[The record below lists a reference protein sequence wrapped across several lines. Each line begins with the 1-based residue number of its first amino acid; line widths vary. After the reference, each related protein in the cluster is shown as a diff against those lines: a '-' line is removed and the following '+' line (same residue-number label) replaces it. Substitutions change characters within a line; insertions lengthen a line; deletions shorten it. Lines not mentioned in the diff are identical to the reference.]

1 MQRWCKLPDCEF
13 AMLDDDKKKEII
25 EKYVKILSDVPC
37 GTEIS
42 FVMTTNRDKNKPYPW
57 KQRFLCV
64 DTKCNT
70 YLPCSIESDFARDI
84 CNVSWLD
91 AIRKEEVLKELYPKA
106 TFREYAVCNRW
117 EFDKPIHY
125 KGSNVPVYDFLNFVS
140 NYENVTV
147 ILTFEPMDYKDMG
160 SFKKLLNNPYKY
172 LTDYGQLKFMRT
184 VLEISVTGDTP
195 EDAAKL
201 IELIKTNAADC
212 YGINFKKRKAKS
224 YEISKRTMLSD
235 VCTPATYGSLIP
247 FFTSEQLDDKGLYY
261 GRNAVTKN
269 PIVFDRRTAPLG
281 HGFVFGI
288 SGSGKTELVKR
299 EIEQILDTTKDN
311 VIIVDDEGEYGE
323 GEYGRIGWQ
332 RDGKS
337 GETIN
342 DPRYHDR
349 LTGRI
354 ATVEFISHKENKGFY
369 FNPMDIVFEDIGD
382 NPFTFALLEKQDEMI
397 MFFEALLQHGRE
409 LNAYE
414 QKAIARAVDKVLQPF
429 ITIMENR
436 WEQGEDNWRYDFSIN
451 PTLADVLKEL
461 KKEIRVQP
469 YNNDDEDRLI
479 KAVSEAIDKN
489 STSKTAE
496 LAEKIRLSMDCTVS
510 GTCTALA
517 KVIKDYE
524 PYLDGFCHQTN
535 VPDFTQGEHSEIRAI
550 QLSGRNFPTCAYNV
564 FYAACVCFT
573 NVRGKLNRIAAENGE
588 DKRLWTFFE
597 HSHTLFGTHNIAD
610 CVIQFMKRSRANGVI
625 NTFIT
630 EGLSDIIK
638 TDAGKA
644 AFNNAVFFR
653 FLNQSHNDRKHLM
666 DYWKLSEHQLE
677 CVNNQSAGRGLFI
690 LHNRVVPF
698 DYTKEKPENVY
709 EEEWGR

>member
-1 MQRWCKLPDCEF
+1 MTKWCKLPDCEF
-13 AMLDDDKKKEII
+13 TMLDDDKKKEII

-42 FVMTTNRDKNKPYPW
+42 FVMTTNRNKNKPYPW

-70 YLPCSIESDFARDI
+70 YLPCSVESDFARDI

-106 TFREYAVCNRW
+106 AFREYAVCNRW

-125 KGSNVPVYDFLNFVS
+125 KSSNVPVYDFLNFVS

-172 LTDYGQLKFMRT
+172 ITDYGQLKFMRT

-195 EDAAKL
+195 EDVAKL

-224 YEISKRTMLSD
+224 YDISKRTMFSD

-247 FFTSEQLDDKGLYY
+247 FFTSEQLDNKGLYY

-269 PIVFDRRTAPLG
+269 PIVFDRRNTPLTN

-311 VIIVDDEGEYGE
+311 VIIVDDEGEYG
-323 GEYGRIGWQ
+323 RIGWQ
-332 RDGKS
+332 RDDKS

-354 ATVEFISHKENKGFY
+354 ATVKFASHKESKGFY
-369 FNPMDIVFEDIGD
+369 FNPMDIVFENIGD
-382 NPFTFALLEKQDEMI
+382 NPFTFAALEKQNEMI
-397 MFFEALLQHGRE
+397 MFFEALLRHGRE

-414 QKAIARAVDKVLQPF
+414 QKAIARAVNKVLQPF

-436 WEQGEDNWRYDFSIN
+436 CEQGEDNWRYDFSIN

-461 KKEIRVQP
+461 KKE
-469 YNNDDEDRLI
+469 
-479 KAVSEAIDKN
+479 
-489 STSKTAE
+489 
-496 LAEKIRLSMDCTVS
+496 VS

-517 KVIKDYE
+517 KAIKDYE

-535 VPDFTQGEHSEIRAI
+535 IPDFTQGKHSEIRAI

-588 DKRLWTFFE
+588 DKKLWTFFE
-597 HSHTLFGTHNIAD
+597 HSHTLFDTHNIAD
-610 CVIQFMKRSRANGVI
+610 CILQFMKRSRANGVI

-630 EGLSDIIK
+630 EGLSDIVK
-638 TDAGKA
+638 TDTGKT

-666 DYWKLSEHQLE
+666 DYWELSEYQLE

-698 DYTKEKPENVY
+698 DYTKEKPENIY